1 MIKVLIV
8 DDSKFSQKITASMI
22 GRQLENVT
30 FEFAGDGEEGL
41 EKFKSVHPDY
51 IVTDLLMPKLRGQ
64 DLIER
69 IKQVDINAQVIVLSA
84 DVQSKV
90 REVVRQMHVLAFI
103 NKPMTEAKA
112 KEIADIIGNG
122 AA

>member
-1 MIKVLIV
+1 MTKVLIV
-8 DDSKFSQKITASMI
+8 DDSKFSQKITASLI
-22 GRQLENVT
+22 GKQLEGVT

-41 EKFKSVHPDY
+41 EKFKSLQPDY

-69 IKQVDINAQVIVLSA
+69 IRQLDFNAKVIVLSA

-103 NKPMTEAKA
+103 NKPMNEAKA

>member
-1 MIKVLIV
+1 MAKVLIV
-8 DDSKFSQKITASMI
+8 DDSKFSQKITASLI
-22 GRQLENVT
+22 GKQLEDVT

-41 EKFKSVHPDY
+41 EKFKSIQPDY

-69 IKQVDINAQVIVLSA
+69 IRQLDFNAKVIVLSA

-103 NKPMTEAKA
+103 NKPMNEAKA
-112 KEIADIIGNG
+112 KDIADLIRNG
-122 AA
+122 AV

>member
-8 DDSKFSQKITASMI
+8 DDSKFSQKITASLI
-22 GRQLENVT
+22 GKQLDGVA
-30 FEFAGDGEEGL
+30 FEFADDGEEGL
-41 EKFKSVHPDY
+41 EKFKSDHPDY

-69 IKQVDINAQVIVLSA
+69 IKQVDIDAKVIVLSA

-103 NKPMTEAKA
+103 NKPMNEAKA
-112 KEIADIIGNG
+112 KEIAAIIGNG